1 MPLWP
6 TAGLRHFGRSE
17 PVDVETRSHA
27 DQLSV
32 ILT

>member
-1 MPLWP
+1 VAKR
-6 TAGLRHFGRSE
+6 TGLRHFGRSE
-17 PVDVETRSHA
+17 SVDVETRSHA